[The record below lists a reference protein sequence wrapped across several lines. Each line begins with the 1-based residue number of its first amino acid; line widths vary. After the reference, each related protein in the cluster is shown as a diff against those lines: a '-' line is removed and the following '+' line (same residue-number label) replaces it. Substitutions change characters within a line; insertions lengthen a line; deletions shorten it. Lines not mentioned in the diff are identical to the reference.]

1 MKQGAGRV
9 APAERRLL
17 LKVGDVCMGNLSPNL
32 SPLYTFKVSQND
44 KFLKSKCIKYLK
56 IKN

>member
-1 MKQGAGRV
+1 MKQACGEGGT
-9 APAERRLL
+9 AERRLL
-17 LKVGDVCMGNLSPNL
+17 LKVGDVCTGSLSPNL

>member
-44 KFLKSKCIKYLK
+44 KF
-56 IKN
+56 